1 MRPVPSMK
9 DGTKLYIV
17 KPSIGLSTPSVF
29 KALQYDK
36 LSTMDPELLL
46 ARFLSH
52 GALNAGDDC
61 YVNDLELP
69 AFICAP
75 ELRTLKDELRMVKGF
90 KYVMMSGSG
99 SSIFCIGEPEDKE
112 AFSKKF
118 ATRDNLSIFP
128 TEFIS
133 RKEGEWFRSVTK

>member
-1 MRPVPSMK
+1 MKPVQPME

-17 KPSIGLSTPSVF
+17 KPAIGLSTPLVF
-29 KALQYDK
+29 KALQYDR
-36 LSTMDPELLL
+36 LSSIDPELLL
-46 ARFLSH
+46 NRFLIN
-52 GALNAGDDC
+52 GAMDAGEDC

-75 ELRTLKDELRMVKGF
+75 ELQTLKEELKQVKGF

-99 SSIFCIGEPEDKE
+99 SSIFCMGEPEDKE
-112 AFSKKF
+112 AFSQKF
-118 ATRDNLSIFP
+118 GIRADLSVFP

-133 RKEGEWFRSVTK
+133 RKEGRWFESVGK

>member
-1 MRPVPSMK
+1 MRPVQSMK

-36 LSTMDPELLL
+36 LSSMDPELLL
-46 ARFLSH
+46 DRFLTH
-52 GALNAGDDC
+52 GAMDAGEDC
-61 YVNDLELP
+61 YINDLELP

-75 ELRTLKDELRMVKGF
+75 ELKALKDELRTVKGF
-90 KYVMMSGSG
+90 KHVMMSGSG
-99 SSIFCIGEPEDKE
+99 SSIFCMGEPEDKE
-112 AFSKKF
+112 AFTKKF
-118 ATRDNLSIFP
+118 ATREDISIFP

-133 RKEGEWFRSVTK
+133 RKESEWFHAVAR